1 MTETIPGCT
10 SGVVWIEDA
19 GHAPF
24 LTRPE
29 AINKVLRA
37 VVRAVDLLCGWNVR
51 RKNLDFC
58 QQVKRNMVHNH

>member
-1 MTETIPGCT
+1 M
-10 SGVVWIEDA
+10 VWIEDA
-19 GHAPF
+19 GHTPF

-51 RKNLDFC
+51 RKNLDFY